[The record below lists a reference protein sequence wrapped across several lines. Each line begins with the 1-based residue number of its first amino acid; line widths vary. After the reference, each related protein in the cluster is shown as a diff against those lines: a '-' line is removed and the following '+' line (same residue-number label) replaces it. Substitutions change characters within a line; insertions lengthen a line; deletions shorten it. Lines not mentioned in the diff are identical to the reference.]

1 MTDNIKL
8 PPLPEPDHFAFHD
21 FGQGI
26 WIEGGPT
33 GTPFYS
39 AQQVQELMREAVRLN
54 ATVPDGYALVPVDA
68 MKRWRDAFAEE
79 LSAWDIAPPLHHV
92 QTSHDEIEVM
102 LSAAPAPQP
111 AQQDDDEGD
120 ALTIAYLHGYG
131 KGKGSVQPVLSEK
144 DALLRQA
151 LGALEAYSKSG
162 YVRHEHPKKYA
173 AGDAVAE
180 AIRNHFGV
188 KND

>member
-39 AQQVQELMREAVRLN
+39 EQQVQELMREAVRLN
-54 ATVPDGYALVPVDA
+54 A
-68 MKRWRDAFAEE
+68 
-79 LSAWDIAPPLHHV
+79 
-92 QTSHDEIEVM
+92 Q
-102 LSAAPAPQP
+102 AATAAPQP

-131 KGKGSVQPVLSEK
+131 KGKDSVQPVLSEK

-151 LGALEAYSKSG
+151 LEALENGAR
-162 YVRHEHPKKYA
+162 VRNFEGGTKYQPPIEEA
-173 AGDAVAE
+173 AIK
-180 AIRNHFGV
+180 AIRTHLGA